1 LQEQVH
7 RPEQRSDMSST
18 TTSISNPAIR
28 IVGDEEVPV
37 AGTYAIDASHSQ
49 VGFAVRHMMVS
60 RTRGRFSD
68 FAGTVEI
75 GENPLDS
82 SVSVTIQSASIDTRD
97 EQRDGHLRSG
107 DFFDAEAWPTITY
120 QSRSVR
126 QVGNGEYIVEGDL
139 TIKGVT
145 QPVPLELTF
154 EGGGSDPVGQRTGR
168 VLGQGRARPR
178 GLRTDV
184 EPGAR
189 DRRRPRRQE
198 GGHRDR
204 GGGRQAELVRRSPH
218 RSAPADPPG
227 GGGTAAGRQSN

>member
-1 LQEQVH
+1 
-7 RPEQRSDMSST
+7 MSST

-154 EGGGSDPVGQRTGR
+154 EGGGSDPWGNVRVGFS
-168 VLGQGRARPR
+168 AK
-178 GLRTDV
+178 
-184 EPGAR
+184 
-189 DRRRPRRQE
+189 
-198 GGHRDR
+198 
-204 GGGRQAELVRRSPH
+204 AELDRE
-218 RSAPADPPG
+218 AYGLTWNQALETG
-227 GGGTAAGRQSN
+227 GVLVGKKVAIEIEAEAVKQS